1 MNKPVDSHL
10 SSNNNIVIAK
20 GDSGA
25 SAHYWREQDKAILQ
39 NIHPDTTVKVTLP
52 NAEPISS
59 TLKGTIPLSSKLTS
73 KAKQATVL
81 PNLHSSSL
89 ISLGQLCDDNCK
101 VILDKKELNVYKD
114 EQVLLKG
121 YRNSKDGLWDIPITT
136 DTISSNFEMPPT
148 HPGMYSNRVK
158 RRLPSNNTA
167 PTIKYN
173 KMKPNKLNSA
183 AHSFPSINLQQL
195 LNEYKEKDHQ
205 VNVIIKQKQS
215 KQDLARYLHAACFSP
230 TKVTFT
236 AAISNNNFSSWPG
249 LTAKLI
255 NNHLPKSLFTYQGHM
270 HKERQG
276 LQSTKTAKTALTLAE
291 TLQDLFPTSE
301 TPNLKTHNVCYALL
315 NPQDIATGY
324 MDLTGRF
331 PKQSSRGNEY
341 ILVGYHFDAN
351 LVKGIPLK
359 NR

>member
-1 MNKPVDSHL
+1 M
-10 SSNNNIVIAK
+10 
-20 GDSGA
+20 
-25 SAHYWREQDKAILQ
+25 
-39 NIHPDTTVKVTLP
+39 
-52 NAEPISS
+52 
-59 TLKGTIPLSSKLTS
+59 
-73 KAKQATVL
+73 
-81 PNLHSSSL
+81 
-89 ISLGQLCDDNCK
+89 ISLGQLYDDDCK

-121 YRNSKDGLWDIPITT
+121 YCNSKDGLWDIPITT
-136 DTISSNFEMPPT
+136 DTISSNFEIPPT

-173 KMKPNKLNSA
+173 KMKPNKLHSA

-276 LQSTKTAKTALTLAE
+276 LQSTKIAKTALTLAE

-301 TPNLKTHNVCYALL
+301 TPNLKMYNVCYALL
-315 NPQDIATGY
+315 NP
-324 MDLTGRF
+324 
-331 PKQSSRGNEY
+331 
-341 ILVGYHFDAN
+341 
-351 LVKGIPLK
+351 
-359 NR
+359 